1 MKLQRRSAA
10 AAIIGLFSVYLAA
23 TVGAEDLLYP
33 TPAPLQG
40 AAGADSYAQRSP
52 AQARG
57 RNSGPAERGPRCASA
72 LDDPVLTL
80 GVNAFPSDSFSF
92 SQEPMTQKQIFIAQ
106 RFPWFG
112 TLHPRSRKVAL
123 MAARKIETLRASWLE
138 LQRAVSE
145 TYFELA
151 FI

>member
-1 MKLQRRSAA
+1 MKIQRRSAA

-23 TVGAEDLLYP
+23 TAGAEDLLYP

-40 AAGADSYAQRSP
+40 LLELTATHNDRLRQLEVEIQVLLSEVP
-52 AQARG
+52 A
-57 RNSGPAERGPRCASA
+57 ASA

-80 GVNAFPSDSFSF
+80 GVNAFPTDSFSF

-112 TLHPRSRKVAL
+112 TLDPRSRKVAL
-123 MAARKIETLRASWLE
+123 MAARKIETLRASGLE

-145 TYFELA
+145 TYFKLA